1 MLVVAKDNKF
11 IVSGSYDY
19 SVKIL
24 DIHDNTVV
32 SKYYHRAA
40 VNHVA
45 FTSDNQ
51 YNVSAAFDFTILIWN
66 YLERKLERLLEG
78 HNFTIR
84 SIKLHGMIDIL

>member
-45 FTSDNQ
+45 FTSDN
-51 YNVSAAFDFTILIWN
+51 
-66 YLERKLERLLEG
+66 
-78 HNFTIR
+78 
-84 SIKLHGMIDIL
+84 